1 MAMSAHG
8 AVPSRVLSGIALMV
22 GAVCVFSGL
31 DATAKHLVAH
41 LPTPVV
47 VLFRYA
53 FAAIIVAAV
62 VWRAGGRTLLAT
74 THLRLHLL
82 RGALLLGC
90 TAFNFLAVNYL
101 RLDQTSALMFSTPLF
116 VCALSVP
123 LLGERVGPHRWL
135 AVIAGF
141 IGVLIII
148 RPGTDGF
155 HWAML
160 ASLMVALC
168 GALYQIAT
176 RHVGHRDHALT
187 SLFYVSA
194 AGTVF
199 ATPLT
204 ALGWQMPEGW
214 QWLAL
219 CALGVL
225 GSLGHLLLI
234 EAHRRAP
241 APVLAPYV
249 YVQII
254 PMSIFGYL
262 VFGNVPDVWTL
273 AGGAVVIASGLYVF
287 YREHRINRAIASD
300 IQEIT

>member
-1 MAMSAHG
+1 MAIGTQA
-8 AVPSRVLSGIALMV
+8 ATPSRALSGIALMV

-31 DATAKHLVAH
+31 DSTAKLMVAY
-41 LPTPVV
+41 LPAPVV

-219 CALGVL
+219 CAMGVL
-225 GSLGHLLLI
+225 GF
-234 EAHRRAP
+234 ARPP
-241 APVLAPYV
+241 APDRGASPRARAGACALC
-249 YVQII
+249 
-254 PMSIFGYL
+254 L
-262 VFGNVPDVWTL
+262 CPDHPDEHPRLPRVRQRPRRL
-273 AGGAVVIASGLYVF
+273 DAGG
-287 YREHRINRAIASD
+287 RRRRHRLRPLRVLP
-300 IQEIT
+300 

>member
-1 MAMSAHG
+1 
-8 AVPSRVLSGIALMV
+8 MV

-53 FAAIIVAAV
+53 FAAAIVTGV
-62 VWRAGGRTLLAT
+62 VWRAGGRDLLAT

-90 TAFNFLAVNYL
+90 TALNFLAVNYL

-135 AVIAGF
+135 VVILGF
-141 IGVLIII
+141 IGVLVII

-155 HWAML
+155 HWAMF
-160 ASLMVALC
+160 ASLGVALC

-176 RHVGHRDHALT
+176 RHVGHSDHALT

-204 ALGWQMPEGW
+204 ALGWHMPHGW

-219 CALGVL
+219 AAMGML
-225 GSLGHLLLI
+225 GSLGHLMLI

-254 PMSIFGYL
+254 PMSALGYL
-262 VFGNVPDVWTL
+262 VFGNTPDVWTL
-273 AGGAVVIASGLYVF
+273 VGAAVIIASGLYVF

>member
-1 MAMSAHG
+1 
-8 AVPSRVLSGIALMV
+8 MV

-31 DATAKHLVAH
+31 DTTAKLMVAY

-53 FAAIIVAAV
+53 SAAV
-62 VWRAGGRTLLAT
+62 IGAVVVWQAGGRDLLAT

-82 RGALLLGC
+82 RGALLLAC
-90 TAFNFLAVNYL
+90 TALNFLAVNYL

-135 AVIAGF
+135 AVIVGF
-141 IGVLIII
+141 LGVLVII

-160 ASLMVALC
+160 ASLGVALC

-176 RHVGHRDHALT
+176 RHVGHKDQALT

-194 AGTVF
+194 AGALF

-204 ALGWQMPEGW
+204 ALGWRMPEGW

-219 CALGVL
+219 AAMGML
-225 GSLGHLLLI
+225 GSLGHLMLI

-254 PMSIFGYL
+254 PMSVLGFL
-262 VFGNVPDVWTL
+262 VFGNMPDLWTL
-273 AGGAVVIASGLYVF
+273 AGAAIIIASGLYVF

-300 IQEIT
+300 IQEIP

>member
-1 MAMSAHG
+1 MVDGTPG
-8 AVPSRVLSGIALMV
+8 AVSSRVLSGIALMV
-22 GAVCVFSGL
+22 GAVCVFSAL
-31 DATAKHLVAH
+31 DTTAKYLVVY

-53 FAAIIVAAV
+53 FAALIVAGV
-62 VWRAGGRTLLAT
+62 VWQAGGRDLLAS
-74 THLRLHLL
+74 THLRLHVL
-82 RGALLLGC
+82 RAALLLAC
-90 TAFNFLAVNYL
+90 TALNFLAVNYL

-135 AVIAGF
+135 AVVVGF
-141 IGVLIII
+141 LGVLVIV

-160 ASLMVALC
+160 ASLGVALC

-176 RHVGHRDHALT
+176 RHVGRNDHALT

-199 ATPLT
+199 AMPLT
-204 ALGWQMPEGW
+204 GLGWQMPEGW

-219 CALGVL
+219 AAMGGL

-254 PMSIFGYL
+254 PMSVLGYL
-262 VFGNVPDVWTL
+262 VFGNTPDAWTL
-273 AGGAVVIASGLYVF
+273 VGAAIIVASGLYVF

-300 IQEIT
+300 IQEIP